1 MASAGQNVRRTA
13 MAPLFGDTPVERFK
27 DRADAGRRLAARLEH
42 LRGQDVLILGL
53 PRGGVAVAYEV
64 ARALDAPLDIVVA
77 RKLGAPHQP
86 ELAIGAIAPGAIVL
100 RIELIDMLGIR
111 QDEIDAIAERER
123 RRALEL
129 DTKLRHGRR
138 AYDPRGRT
146 VILVDDGLATG
157 ATATAAAR
165 SVRARGPARLVLGV
179 PVAAPESVEDRAR
192 EVDEVVT
199 VIAPHDMRAVGLWY
213 ASFAQ
218 LTDDEVEAMLD
229 ERAAARGT
237 SDQPAGGRR

>member
-1 MASAGQNVRRTA
+1 VDR
-13 MAPLFGDTPVERFK
+13 LFGVPPLDRFK
-27 DRADAGRRLAARLEH
+27 DRADAGRRLAAKLEH
-42 LRGQDVLILGL
+42 LRGHDLLVLGL

-64 ARALDAPLDIVVA
+64 ATALDAPLDVVVA
-77 RKLGAPHQP
+77 RKLGAPYQP
-86 ELAIGAIAPGAIVL
+86 ELAIGAIAPGAKVL
-100 RIELIDMLGIR
+100 RTELIDMLGLR
-111 QDEIDAIAERER
+111 NEDVAEIAEREG

-129 DTKLRHGRR
+129 EARLRHGRT

-165 SVRARGPARLVLGV
+165 SVRARGPERLILAV
-179 PVAAPESVEDRAR
+179 PVAAPESAEDLAR

-213 ASFAQ
+213 ERFSQ
-218 LTDDEVEAMLD
+218 LSDEEVEAMLD

-237 SDQPAGGRR
+237 SDQPAGRER